1 MHYSHNNSK
10 QSGERGFT
18 LIEIM
23 AAVAVLAVLMALV
36 IPAFQS
42 YMLRT
47 KVTDLKSV
55 AYGARLI
62 INDHVRTYGALPTAE
77 DNLNLNPQT
86 PSRFLEQVSWDESV
100 LTIQGDPGRL
110 GLKDGDQFTLIYEP
124 DVRSGNVE
132 WKCTALAPNSLIIP
146 RGCEDGGA

>member
-1 MHYSHNNSK
+1 MHYSNNNSK
-10 QSGERGFT
+10 QSRERGFT

-23 AAVAVLAVLMALV
+23 AAVAVLSVLLALV

-62 INDHVRTYGALPTAE
+62 INDHVRTHGELPTVA
-77 DNLNLNPQT
+77 DNLNLDPQT
-86 PSRFLEQVSWDESV
+86 PSRFLEQVTWDESV
-100 LTIQGDPGRL
+100 LTIQGNSDRL

-124 DVRSGNVE
+124 DVRDGNVE
-132 WKCTALAPNSLIIP
+132 WSCTAVAPNSLIIP
-146 RGCEDGGA
+146 RGCDDGGA